1 MAQTSLFVKLTT
13 QPGKRDE
20 AVAALERMLPTV
32 HAEEG
37 TLVYSF
43 HLDAANADVIWVF
56 ELYTDGDA
64 LGVHAGSPAMAEL
77 VGSFGDLLAAP
88 AEMIMA
94 TPTAASKGL
103 PS

>member
-20 AVAALERMLPTV
+20 AIAALERMLPTV
-32 HAEEG
+32 HEEEG

-43 HLDAANADVIWVF
+43 HLDAGNADVIWVF

-94 TPTAASKGL
+94 TPTAAGKGL